1 MSLHSRRRSRGQRGM
16 IAGAVAAAIV
26 LAGTVAI
33 MSASSGSAL
42 RRAHHVVRSLAPTG
56 PPAGTRLCAGG
67 SDASV
72 LAGPSTAPG
81 GAVTVPSGDDSAYFE
96 QPYVYSLPANTTY
109 WFASGMHTI
118 GNTQYNQIVPSS
130 GDTFIGAPGAVLDGQ
145 GTNASAFDGSA
156 TDVTIEY
163 LTIEDFASSGSGQM
177 VVNHDGAAGWTVRY
191 DTVQDNLGAGVGI
204 GSDNVITHNCLAA
217 NDEYGFSS
225 FGGSRDVTLTGNDI
239 SDNDTHGT
247 YDQAAY
253 TTSYSVTDDVAT
265 VTIRAPMDLLVG
277 SRIVVGDVGACTDS
291 WCANLSYTALD
302 GTWTIASVTSATS
315 FTFDVVTA
323 NVPYTKDTT
332 GTVADPQVTCGCSGG
347 GKFWNTLGATVTGN
361 WVHDNGNVG
370 IWVDTDNT
378 GFDISGNYF
387 DHNWAEAVIYE
398 ISYNASI
405 ANNAFVDN
413 VLGGGPSPGV
423 GGFPDAAALHL
434 RVGQRQPGGR
444 PLRGHLRRDRQRL
457 HRQLGRGRHLRELQ
471 SCMWHHQRHLLHVG
485 CPCDVHTFH
494 LRGQHSQRQYG
505 RHAGLRGQL
514 PVEVTARRRHAQYVQ
529 LHAAPDRAR
538 LYDRQHLWIQRVV
551 QRRRNDSVGH
561 LRRDMA

>member
-1 MSLHSRRRSRGQRGM
+1 MAR
-16 IAGAVAAAIV
+16 V
-26 LAGTVAI
+26 
-33 MSASSGSAL
+33 
-42 RRAHHVVRSLAPTG
+42 PT
-56 PPAGTRLCAGG
+56 L
-67 SDASV
+67 
-72 LAGPSTAPG
+72 
-81 GAVTVPSGDDSAYFE
+81 
-96 QPYVYSLPANTTY
+96 
-109 WFASGMHTI
+109 
-118 GNTQYNQIVPSS
+118 
-130 GDTFIGAPGAVLDGQ
+130 
-145 GTNASAFDGSA
+145 SAFDGSA

-217 NDEYGFSS
+217 NNEYGFSS

-315 FTFDVVTA
+315 FTFDVATA

-423 GGFPDAAALHL
+423 GGFPDAALYISESGSDS
-434 RVGQRQPGGR
+434 RVAGPYGATFDVTGNDFTDNWGGVVIYENSNR
-444 PLRGHLRRDRQRL
+444 ACGITNDTYCTLVAPATYTLSTCAANIPNGSTGDTPDYVDNCRWKSQHVDVTHNTFNFTPRLIGPYCTTANTCGFNGLFSEGGTTPSATYDETWPNRAAYPYAGYTVSNDISNHQHNTFAHNAYCASGAVWRFVGFAQGNSMTRSQWKRGEKNAAGSRDRFDPQDA
-457 HRQLGRGRHLRELQ
+457 HSTFKSG
-471 SCMWHHQRHLLHVG
+471 G
-485 CPCDVHTFH
+485 CP
-494 LRGQHSQRQYG
+494 Q
-505 RHAGLRGQL
+505 
-514 PVEVTARRRHAQYVQ
+514 
-529 LHAAPDRAR
+529 
-538 LYDRQHLWIQRVV
+538 
-551 QRRRNDSVGH
+551 
-561 LRRDMA
+561 